1 MQQAGHTRGE
11 VLDSA
16 GGTVALGIAA
26 SKYRAV
32 SVASPSTVAGRIVS
46 ASNVADSVV
55 AVAHDQAV
63 CGDSA
68 LARESHAVGS
78 GIGNV
83 LVWVD
88 GVSSGKPLP
97 ELRRQTLTIDKCRF
111 EPRVLALRSG
121 STINVFSRDHAVHEA
136 AFYREG
142 ASDPLVR
149 VHTVDEGQVVP
160 SEKIANGPGI
170 VEVRCD
176 EHPFAR
182 GWIAVFDHPYFAV
195 TDSSGAFT
203 IDGLPPGTYTV
214 KVWQERL
221 SEPAE
226 QRVTVG
232 PGGTGRLD
240 LSLALH

>member
-1 MQQAGHTRGE
+1 MQQAGHARGD

-26 SKYRAV
+26 SKYHAA
-32 SVASPSTVAGRIVS
+32 SVASPTAIAGRIVS
-46 ASNVADSVV
+46 ATNVADSVV
-55 AVAHDQAV
+55 AVAHDQGV

-68 LARESHAVGS
+68 AARDAHTQGS
-78 GIGNV
+78 GVANV
-83 LVWVD
+83 LVWVE
-88 GVSSGKPLP
+88 GISSGKPLP
-97 ELRRQTLTIDKCRF
+97 ELRRQTLTIDMCRF

-121 STINVFSRDHAVHEA
+121 STVNVFSRDHAVHQA

-160 SEKIANGPGI
+160 SEKIANAPGI

-195 TDSSGAFT
+195 TDESGAFT
-203 IDGLPPGTYTV
+203 IDSLPPGTYTV

-221 SEPAE
+221 SKPAE
-226 QRVTVG
+226 QRVTIG

-240 LSLALH
+240 LSLTLQ